1 MKPFVFRGKRIC
13 AFVLCLLL
21 ALGAAPGVSAAGI
34 TQDRTPIFSG
44 NPMLDYMAGVILNS
58 IPTDG
63 LTTDAQKIA
72 AVYDWIIRNCD
83 REGRGTETYFDRA
96 YLEANAEQWG
106 ALYDSLYLQGK
117 IRYHYDMYVSY
128 LAEDMAMYRI
138 GTCAHYAALLNVLLE
153 RLGYETYLVAG
164 EFINNDG
171 SRVEHKWN
179 IVLVDDQ
186 FYWLDVRMDHSA
198 YERTGRVSHTYF
210 MKTDTDEWAKKHV
223 WDREGYDLDI
233 EISTT
238 EQEYARIKAGTA
250 GAARPNDV
258 VLLVDGQTATLGAYE
273 INGNNYLKLRDVALL
288 LEDVDSPCHF
298 GVGYDAATSTVTIQS
313 GLTYT
318 RIGGEYLGSG
328 LRVRAC
334 TPTASATRYNGQ
346 PVELDA
352 YEIAGSNYF
361 KLRDLGALIGFG
373 VDWDEQTQTV
383 ILTTW

>member
-138 GTCAHYAALLNVLLE
+138 GTCAHYASLLNVLLE

-210 MKTDTDEWAKKHV
+210 MKTDTDEWAQK
-223 WDREGYDLDI
+223 
-233 EISTT
+233 T
-238 EQEYARIKAGTA
+238 
-250 GAARPNDV
+250 
-258 VLLVDGQTATLGAYE
+258 
-273 INGNNYLKLRDVALL
+273 
-288 LEDVDSPCHF
+288 C
-298 GVGYDAATSTVTIQS
+298 
-313 GLTYT
+313 
-318 RIGGEYLGSG
+318 LGS
-328 LRVRAC
+328 RR
-334 TPTASATRYNGQ
+334 
-346 PVELDA
+346 
-352 YEIAGSNYF
+352 I
-361 KLRDLGALIGFG
+361 
-373 VDWDEQTQTV
+373 
-383 ILTTW
+383 

>member
-1 MKPFVFRGKRIC
+1 MKQLGLRGKRVC
-13 AFVLCLLL
+13 AFILCLLM
-21 ALGAAPGVSAAGI
+21 AVGTAPGLLAADI

-44 NPMLDYMAGVILNS
+44 NVILDYMAGVILNS

-63 LTTDAQKIA
+63 MTDAQKIA

-83 REGRGTETYFDRA
+83 REGAYGEPYFDMA
-96 YLEANAEQWG
+96 YLKANAEQWG

-128 LAEDMAMYRI
+128 LAESMALYRV
-138 GTCAHYAALLNVLLE
+138 GSCAHYASLLNVLLE

-164 EFINNDG
+164 EFINSDG
-171 SRVEHKWN
+171 SHVEHKWN

-186 FYWLDVRMDHSA
+186 FYWLDVRMDHA
-198 YERTGRVSHTYF
+198 NYERTGSISHTYF
-210 MKTDTDEWAKKHV
+210 MKTDTDEWAKKHS

-233 EISTT
+233 GITTT

-250 GAARPNDV
+250 AAARPNDV
-258 VLLVDGQTATLGAYE
+258 VLLIDGQTATLGAFQ
-273 INGNNYLKLRDVALL
+273 INGSNYLKLRDVALL

-318 RIGGEYLGSG
+318 RVGGEYLGSG

-334 TPTASATRYNGQ
+334 TPAASRVVCNGQ
-346 PVELDA
+346 PVTLDA
-352 YEIAGSNYF
+352 YEIIGSNYF
-361 KLRDLGALIGFG
+361 KLRDLGTLLGFG

-383 ILTTW
+383 ILTTR

>member
-138 GTCAHYAALLNVLLE
+138 GTCAHYASLLNVLLE

-164 EFINNDG
+164 EFINSDG
-171 SRVEHKWN
+171 SHVEHKWN

-186 FYWLDVRMDHSA
+186 FYWLDVRMDHA
-198 YERTGRVSHTYF
+198 NYERTGSISHTYF
-210 MKTDTDEWAKKHV
+210 MKTDTDEWAKKHS

-233 EISTT
+233 GITTT

-250 GAARPNDV
+250 AAARPNDV
-258 VLLVDGQTATLGAYE
+258 VLLIDGQTATLGAFQ
-273 INGNNYLKLRDVALL
+273 INGSNYLKLRDVALL

-318 RIGGEYLGSG
+318 RVGGEYLGSG

-334 TPTASATRYNGQ
+334 TPAASRVVCNGQ
-346 PVELDA
+346 PVTLDA
-352 YEIAGSNYF
+352 YEIIGSNYF
-361 KLRDLGALIGFG
+361 KLRDLGTLLGFG

-383 ILTTW
+383 ILTTR